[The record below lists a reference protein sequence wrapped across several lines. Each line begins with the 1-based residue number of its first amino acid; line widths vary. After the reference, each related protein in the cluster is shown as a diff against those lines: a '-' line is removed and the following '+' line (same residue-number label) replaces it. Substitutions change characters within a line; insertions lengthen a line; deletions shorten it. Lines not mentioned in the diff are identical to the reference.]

1 MRSSPLS
8 PSARDSRGC
17 ARGPY
22 GPRPDLDRHVARRAL
37 DARVVRPRVR
47 TLGVPVPRGPGGAPS
62 QDRASPPT
70 RGLSRAPGLPSR
82 NLGPRPASP
91 RVGRLPRRRP
101 CLLRLAGRGR
111 QCGRTAARAVPQ
123 GGPGGRGNRAHGED
137 RPPRLG
143 GVGVAHRLFPER
155 RGPLRALSTLYATE
169 GGPVAS
175 LVAGGRPAPDLI
187 ADRAGGAGRGGTPS
201 GRRGGTATITI
212 PLFSFS

>member
-91 RVGRLPRRRP
+91 R
-101 CLLRLAGRGR
+101 
-111 QCGRTAARAVPQ
+111 AVPQ
-123 GGPGGRGNRAHGED
+123 GGLGGRGNRAHGEA

-143 GVGVAHRLFPER
+143 GVEVVYPLSPEGGV
-155 RGPLRALSTLYATE
+155 PLR
-169 GGPVAS
+169 
-175 LVAGGRPAPDLI
+175 
-187 ADRAGGAGRGGTPS
+187 
-201 GRRGGTATITI
+201 
-212 PLFSFS
+212 PLPTV